1 MPSPSGKGKVRFSLK
16 VEQRVIE
23 GTLLEAF
30 REERLSETLQR
41 SRGLETEVEIE
52 GENLF
57 QITQPI
63 TELC

>member
-1 MPSPSGKGKVRFSLK
+1 MPSLSGKERMKASLK
-16 VEQRVIE
+16 FEQRVIE
-23 GTLLEAF
+23 GILLEAF
-30 REERLSETLQR
+30 REERWGETLQR

-52 GENLF
+52 GENSF